1 MKKAEKEKNKQKKKL
16 LQKKLKLKKQMIAFN
31 KKRLAEIQQILIPV
45 EFRELM
51 HPSKS

>member
-1 MKKAEKEKNKQKKKL
+1 
-16 LQKKLKLKKQMIAFN
+16 MIAFN

-51 HPSKS
+51 HPSKSQAQGMAEMWVEIFTVEEARKIDT